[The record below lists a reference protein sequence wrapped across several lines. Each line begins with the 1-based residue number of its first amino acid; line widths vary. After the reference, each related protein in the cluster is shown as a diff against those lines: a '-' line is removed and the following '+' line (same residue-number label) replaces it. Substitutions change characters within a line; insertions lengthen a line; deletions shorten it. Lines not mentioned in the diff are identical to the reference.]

1 MTISLILLSTWVFV
15 PFGKAFTGDVLSAW
29 ASTVP
34 NIDGVTNLN
43 EWDDAAKVTF
53 TLVSQSLES
62 HSATI
67 YEKNDE
73 TYIYLAVRIVGDD
86 FNTGDGVFFYFDSD
100 HDGGIENGD
109 DWLYVLAWTGGRG
122 HAEDGYYNASMSTL
136 RSDEDDGGTN
146 DIVGGASR
154 TNVSGIGDYTFEL
167 RHPLNSLDD
176 AHDFSLKPND
186 TIGLRMEFDDAYSG
200 GAESSPWFAE
210 VHIEARA
217 ADTTAPRIIFSS
229 QNPPREN
236 VQPYQNVTISANATD
251 AESGIKNVTLIC
263 SFDNG
268 TSWESPQ
275 TMRLN
280 FPANLYE
287 AIIPGQPAQTWI
299 RFKIV
304 VYDNAGN
311 HATIDGTEP
320 YCVYQV
326 LPEFATILIARAVL
340 LLLVAGV
347 LVSGGTTLLL
357 LIVFATRR
365 NNPRKRYTHK
375 IKLHPN
381 QPTLT
386 YGKTGG

>member
-1 MTISLILLSTWVFV
+1 MKKAMLCMTISLILLSTWVFV

-34 NIDGVTNLN
+34 NIDGVTNPN

-53 TLVSQSLES
+53 TLVSNSLES

-73 TYIYLAVRIVGDD
+73 TYMYLAVRVVGDD
-86 FNTGDGVFFYFDSD
+86 FNAGDGVFFYFDSD

-109 DWLYVLAWTGGRG
+109 DWLYVLAWTGGLG
-122 HAEDGYYNASMSTL
+122 HAEDGYYNASVSTL
-136 RSDEDDGGTN
+136 SSDEGDGGTN
-146 DIVGGASR
+146 DIVGGASH

-167 RHPLNSLDD
+167 RHPLNSADD

-186 TIGLRMEFDDAYSG
+186 TIGFKMEFDDAYSG
-200 GAESSPWFAE
+200 GAQSSTWPGLGQFAE

-217 ADTTAPRIIFSS
+217 ADTTAPKIILSS

-280 FPANLYE
+280 FSTNLYE
-287 AIIPGQPAQTWI
+287 AIIPGQPAQTWV

-311 HATIDGTEP
+311 NATIDGTEP

-326 LPEFATILIARAVL
+326 LPEFATILIL
-340 LLLVAGV
+340 PLF
-347 LVSGGTTLLL
+347 TIMTLLAMIL
-357 LIVFATRR
+357 K
-365 NNPRKRYTHK
+365 RK
-375 IKLHPN
+375 
-381 QPTLT
+381 
-386 YGKTGG
+386 KTNRQRL